1 MPTGGG
7 SVNKGY
13 PVTDLVI
20 LAGGQARRMNGL
32 NKLLQQ
38 FDGETQLIK
47 IHQKLRSSVSEIWVN
62 SHRDYSIYQ
71 SIVPDIQCYQ
81 DDAAGFFGPLMGMK
95 SAWSNV
101 SADYVLFI
109 PCDVTY
115 IPTQVVAKLHGALRK
130 NKQAQAAYV
139 SINGDALYPFCLLKR
154 ESLITITE
162 QIEKQRLSL
171 KECFKL
177 LYAQVAIFQKQ
188 NLFFHSINSLDELQQ
203 YKQIKAFKEIFTA
216 N

>member
-1 MPTGGG
+1 M
-7 SVNKGY
+7 NKGY

-115 IPTQVVAKLHGALRK
+115 IPTQVVVKLHGALRK

-177 LYAQVAIFQKQ
+177 LHAQVTIFQKQ

>member
-1 MPTGGG
+1 
-7 SVNKGY
+7 VNKGY

-38 FDGETQLIK
+38 FDGEPQLLK
-47 IHQKLRSSVSEIWVN
+47 IHQKLRSSVSELWVN

-71 SIVPDIQCYQ
+71 SIVPDIKCFQ
-81 DDAAGFFGPLMGMK
+81 DDASGFLGPLMGMK

-101 SADYVLFI
+101 EADYVLFI

-115 IPTQVVAKLHGALRK
+115 IPTQVVAKLHSALRK

-139 SINGDALYPFCLLKR
+139 SINGDSLYPFCLLKR

-177 LYAQVAIFQKQ
+177 LHAQVAIFQKQ

-203 YKQIKAFKEIFTA
+203 YKQITAFKEIFTA

>member
-1 MPTGGG
+1 M
-7 SVNKGY
+7 NKGY

-81 DDAAGFFGPLMGMK
+81 DDAAGFRSTDGNEKCMVK
-95 SAWSNV
+95 
-101 SADYVLFI
+101 
-109 PCDVTY
+109 C
-115 IPTQVVAKLHGALRK
+115 
-130 NKQAQAAYV
+130 
-139 SINGDALYPFCLLKR
+139 KR
-154 ESLITITE
+154 RLCFVYSL
-162 QIEKQRLSL
+162 
-171 KECFKL
+171 
-177 LYAQVAIFQKQ
+177 
-188 NLFFHSINSLDELQQ
+188 
-203 YKQIKAFKEIFTA
+203 
-216 N
+216 

>member
-1 MPTGGG
+1 M
-7 SVNKGY
+7 NKGY

-38 FDGETQLIK
+38 FDGEPQLLK
-47 IHQKLRSSVSEIWVN
+47 IHQKLRSSVSEVWVN

-71 SIVPDIQCYQ
+71 SIVPDIRCYQ
-81 DDAAGFFGPLMGMK
+81 DDVGGFLGPLMGMK

-101 SADYVLFI
+101 EADYILFI

-139 SINGDALYPFCLLKR
+139 SINGDVLYPFCLLKR
-154 ESLITITE
+154 ESLITITK

-177 LYAQVAIFQKQ
+177 LHAQTAIFQKQ

-203 YKQIKAFKEIFTA
+203 YKQLISF
-216 N
+216 

>member
-1 MPTGGG
+1 M
-7 SVNKGY
+7 NKGY

-38 FDGETQLIK
+38 FDGEPQLLK
-47 IHQKLRSSVSEIWVN
+47 IHQKLKPSVSKIWVN

-71 SIVPDIQCYQ
+71 SIVPDIQCFQ
-81 DDAAGFFGPLMGMK
+81 DDASGFFGPLMGMK
-95 SAWSNV
+95 SAWSHV
-101 SADYVLFI
+101 EADYVLFI

-115 IPTQVVAKLHGALRK
+115 VPTQVVAKLHGALRK

-154 ESLITITE
+154 ESLITVTE

-177 LYAQVAIFQKQ
+177 LHAQVAIFQKQ

-203 YKQIKAFKEIFTA
+203 YKQINAFKEIFTA
-216 N
+216 S

>member
-1 MPTGGG
+1 LPTGGG

-38 FDGETQLIK
+38 FDGEPQLLK
-47 IHQKLRSSVSEIWVN
+47 IHQKLRSSVSELWVN

-71 SIVPDIQCYQ
+71 SIVPDIKCFQ
-81 DDAAGFFGPLMGMK
+81 DDASGFLGPLMGMK

-101 SADYVLFI
+101 EADYVLFI

-115 IPTQVVAKLHGALRK
+115 IPTQVVAKLHSALRK

-139 SINGDALYPFCLLKR
+139 SINGDSLYPFCLLKR

-177 LYAQVAIFQKQ
+177 LHAQVAIFQKQ

-203 YKQIKAFKEIFTA
+203 YKQITAFKEIFTA

>member
-1 MPTGGG
+1 
-7 SVNKGY
+7 VNKGY

-71 SIVPDIQCYQ
+71 SIVPDIRCYQ

-115 IPTQVVAKLHGALRK
+115 VPTQVVAKLHHAIRK
-130 NKQAQAAYV
+130 NKHAQAAYV

-154 ESLITITE
+154 ESLSTITE

-177 LYAQVAIFQKQ
+177 LHAQVAIFQKQ

>member
-1 MPTGGG
+1 M
-7 SVNKGY
+7 NKGY

-47 IHQKLRSSVSEIWVN
+47 IHQKLRSSVSKIWVN

-177 LYAQVAIFQKQ
+177 LHAQVTIFQKQ

>member
-1 MPTGGG
+1 M
-7 SVNKGY
+7 NKGY

-38 FDGETQLIK
+38 FDGEPQLLK
-47 IHQKLRSSVSEIWVN
+47 IHQKLRSSVSELWVN

-71 SIVPDIQCYQ
+71 TIVPDIKCFQ
-81 DDAAGFFGPLMGMK
+81 DDASGFLGPLMGMK

-101 SADYVLFI
+101 EADYVLFI

-115 IPTQVVAKLHGALRK
+115 IPTQVVAKLHSALRK

-139 SINGDALYPFCLLKR
+139 SINGDSLYPFCLLKR

-177 LYAQVAIFQKQ
+177 LHAQVAIFQKQ

-203 YKQIKAFKEIFTA
+203 YKQITAFKEIFTA

>member
-38 FDGETQLIK
+38 FDGEPQLLK
-47 IHQKLRSSVSEIWVN
+47 IHQKLKSSVSELWVN

-71 SIVPDIQCYQ
+71 SIVPDIKYFQ
-81 DDAAGFFGPLMGMK
+81 DDASGFLGPLMGMK

-101 SADYVLFI
+101 EADYVLFI

-115 IPTQVVAKLHGALRK
+115 IPTQVVAKLHSALRK

-139 SINGDALYPFCLLKR
+139 SINGDSLYPFCLLKR

-177 LYAQVAIFQKQ
+177 LHAQVAIFQKQ

-203 YKQIKAFKEIFTA
+203 YKQITAFKEIFTA

>member
-1 MPTGGG
+1 
-7 SVNKGY
+7 
-13 PVTDLVI
+13 
-20 LAGGQARRMNGL
+20 
-32 NKLLQQ
+32 
-38 FDGETQLIK
+38 
-47 IHQKLRSSVSEIWVN
+47 
-62 SHRDYSIYQ
+62 
-71 SIVPDIQCYQ
+71 
-81 DDAAGFFGPLMGMK
+81 MGMK

-177 LYAQVAIFQKQ
+177 LHAQVAIFQKQ
-188 NLFFHSINSLDELQQ
+188 NLFFIALIHWMSFSNTNKSKHLKKFLQQ
-203 YKQIKAFKEIFTA
+203 INFGY
-216 N
+216 

>member
-1 MPTGGG
+1 M
-7 SVNKGY
+7 NKGY
-13 PVTDLVI
+13 PITDLVI
-20 LAGGQARRMNGL
+20 LAGGQACRMNGL

-38 FDGETQLIK
+38 FDGDTQLLK
-47 IHQKLRSSVSEIWVN
+47 IHQKLKSSVSEIWVN

-71 SIVPDIQCYQ
+71 SIVPDIKCFQ
-81 DDAAGFFGPLMGMK
+81 DDASGFFGPLMGMK
-95 SAWSNV
+95 SAWSHV
-101 SADYVLFI
+101 RADYVLFI

-115 IPTQVVAKLHGALRK
+115 IPAQVVAKLHSALRK

-154 ESLITITE
+154 ESLEVLE
-162 QIEKQRLSL
+162 QQIDKQQLSL
-171 KECFKL
+171 KNCFKL
-177 LYAQVAIFQKQ
+177 LHAQVAIFQKQ

-203 YKQIKAFKEIFTA
+203 YKQIKAFKEIFST

>member
-1 MPTGGG
+1 
-7 SVNKGY
+7 VNKGY

-38 FDGETQLIK
+38 FDGEPQLLK
-47 IHQKLRSSVSEIWVN
+47 IHQKLKSSVSELWVN

-71 SIVPDIQCYQ
+71 SIVPDIKYFQ
-81 DDAAGFFGPLMGMK
+81 DDASGFLGPLMGMK

-101 SADYVLFI
+101 EADYVLFI

-115 IPTQVVAKLHGALRK
+115 IPKQVVAKLHSALRK

-177 LYAQVAIFQKQ
+177 LHAQVAIFQKQ

-203 YKQIKAFKEIFTA
+203 YKQITAFKEIFTA

>member
-1 MPTGGG
+1 M
-7 SVNKGY
+7 NKGY

-38 FDGETQLIK
+38 FDGDTQLLK
-47 IHQKLRSSVSEIWVN
+47 IHQKLKSSVSEIWVN

-71 SIVPDIQCYQ
+71 SIVPDIKCFQ
-81 DDAAGFFGPLMGMK
+81 DDASGFFGPLMGMK
-95 SAWSNV
+95 SAWSHV
-101 SADYVLFI
+101 KADYVLCI

-115 IPTQVVAKLHGALRK
+115 IPTQVVAKLHSALRK

-154 ESLITITE
+154 ESLLTIRE
-162 QIEKQRLSL
+162 QIDKQRLSL

-177 LYAQVAIFQKQ
+177 FTCTSRRISKTKLIF
-188 NLFFHSINSLDELQQ
+188 S
-203 YKQIKAFKEIFTA
+203 
-216 N
+216 

>member
-1 MPTGGG
+1 M
-7 SVNKGY
+7 NKEY

-177 LYAQVAIFQKQ
+177 LRAQVAIFQKQ

>member
-1 MPTGGG
+1 M
-7 SVNKGY
+7 NKGY

-38 FDGETQLIK
+38 FDGEPQLLK
-47 IHQKLRSSVSEIWVN
+47 IHQKLKPSVCKIWVN

-71 SIVPDIQCYQ
+71 SIVPDIKCFQ
-81 DDAAGFFGPLMGMK
+81 DGASGFFGPLMGMK
-95 SAWSNV
+95 SAWSHV
-101 SADYVLFI
+101 EADYVLFI

-115 IPTQVVAKLHGALRK
+115 VPTQVVAKLHSALRK

-154 ESLITITE
+154 ESLSTITE
-162 QIEKQRLSL
+162 QINKQRLSL

-177 LYAQVAIFQKQ
+177 LHAQVAIFQKQ

-203 YKQIKAFKEIFTA
+203 YKQINAFKEIFTA
-216 N
+216 S

>member
-38 FDGETQLIK
+38 FDGEPQLLK
-47 IHQKLRSSVSEIWVN
+47 IHQKLKSSVSELWVN

-71 SIVPDIQCYQ
+71 SIVPDIKYFQ
-81 DDAAGFFGPLMGMK
+81 DDASGFLGPLMGMK

-101 SADYVLFI
+101 EADYVLFI

-115 IPTQVVAKLHGALRK
+115 IPTQVVAKLHSALRK

-162 QIEKQRLSL
+162 QVEKQRLSL

-177 LYAQVAIFQKQ
+177 LHAQVAIFQKQ

-203 YKQIKAFKEIFTA
+203 YKQITAFKEIFTA

>member
-1 MPTGGG
+1 M
-7 SVNKGY
+7 NKGY

-71 SIVPDIQCYQ
+71 SIVPDIRCYQ
-81 DDAAGFFGPLMGMK
+81 DDASGFFGPLMGMK

-101 SADYVLFI
+101 NADYVLFI

-115 IPTQVVAKLHGALRK
+115 VPTQVVAKLHYAIRK
-130 NKQAQAAYV
+130 NKHAQAAYV

-154 ESLITITE
+154 ESLSTITE

-171 KECFKL
+171 KDCFKL
-177 LYAQVAIFQKQ
+177 LHAQVAIFQKQ

-203 YKQIKAFKEIFTA
+203 YKQIKAFIEIFTA

>member
-1 MPTGGG
+1 M
-7 SVNKGY
+7 NKGY

-177 LYAQVAIFQKQ
+177 LRAQVAIFQKQ